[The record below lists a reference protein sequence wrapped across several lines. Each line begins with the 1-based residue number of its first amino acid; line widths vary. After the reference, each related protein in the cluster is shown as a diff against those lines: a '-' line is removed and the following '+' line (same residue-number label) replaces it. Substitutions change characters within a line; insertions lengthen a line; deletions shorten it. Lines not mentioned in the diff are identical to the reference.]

1 MKEIDLIPYG
11 QENRISKEELAK
23 KLNLPKNE
31 VNTIVS
37 ELRKN
42 YIILSDTK
50 IGGYWRP
57 DTEKELLDF
66 IREHNS
72 RHFTES
78 GLIQMAWNEIDKLKG
93 GKRYE

>member
-11 QENRISKEELAK
+11 QKNRISKEELAR
-23 KLNLPKNE
+23 KLNLPIKE
-31 VNTIVS
+31 VNTVVS
-37 ELRKN
+37 ELRRQ

-57 DTEKELLDF
+57 DTKEELLEF

-72 RHFTES
+72 RHFAES

-93 GKRYE
+93 GI

>member
-11 QENRISKEELAK
+11 QKNRISKEELAR
-23 KLNLPKNE
+23 KLNLPVKE
-31 VNTIVS
+31 VNTVVS
-37 ELRKN
+37 ELRRQC
-42 YIILSDTK
+42 IILSDTK

-57 DTEKELLDF
+57 DTEKELLEF

-72 RHFTES
+72 RHFAES

-93 GKRYE
+93 GI

>member
-11 QENRISKEELAK
+11 QKNRISKEELAR
-23 KLNLPKNE
+23 KLNLPIKE
-31 VNTIVS
+31 VNTVVS
-37 ELRKN
+37 ELRRQ

-57 DTEKELLDF
+57 DTEKELLEF

-72 RHFTES
+72 RHFAES

-93 GKRYE
+93 GI

>member
-11 QENRISKEELAK
+11 QRNRISKEELAR
-23 KLNLPKNE
+23 KLNLPIKE
-31 VNTIVS
+31 VNTVVS
-37 ELRKN
+37 ELRRQ

-57 DTEKELLDF
+57 DTEKELLEF

-72 RHFTES
+72 RHFAES

-93 GKRYE
+93 GI

>member
-11 QENRISKEELAK
+11 QKNRISKEELAK
-23 KLNLPKNE
+23 KLNLPVKE
-31 VNTIVS
+31 VNAVVS
-37 ELRKN
+37 ELRRQ

-57 DTEKELLDF
+57 DTEKELLEF

-72 RHFTES
+72 RHFAEC

-93 GKRYE
+93 GI

>member
-11 QENRISKEELAK
+11 QKNRISKEELAR
-23 KLNLPKNE
+23 KLNLPIKE
-31 VNTIVS
+31 VNTVVS
-37 ELRKN
+37 ELRRQ

-57 DTEKELLDF
+57 DTEKELLEF

-72 RHFTES
+72 RQFAES
-78 GLIQMAWNEIDKLKG
+78 GLIQMAWNEIDKLN
-93 GKRYE
+93 

>member
-11 QENRISKEELAK
+11 QKNRISKEELAK
-23 KLNLPKNE
+23 KLNLPVKE
-31 VNTIVS
+31 VNMVIS
-37 ELRKN
+37 ELRKQ

-57 DTEKELLDF
+57 DTEKELLEF

-72 RHFTES
+72 RHFAES

-93 GKRYE
+93 GI

>member
-1 MKEIDLIPYG
+1 MREIDLIPYG
-11 QENRISKEELAK
+11 QENRISKEELAR
-23 KLNLPKNE
+23 KLKLPIKE
-31 VNTIVS
+31 VNSVVS
-37 ELRKN
+37 ELRRQ

-57 DTEKELLDF
+57 DTQEELLEF

-72 RHFTES
+72 RHFAES

-93 GKRYE
+93 GI

>member
-1 MKEIDLIPYG
+1 MKEINLIPYG
-11 QENRISKEELAK
+11 QKNRISKEELAR
-23 KLNLPKNE
+23 KLNLPVKE
-31 VNTIVS
+31 VNTVVS
-37 ELRKN
+37 ELRRQ

-57 DTEKELLDF
+57 DTEKELLEF

-72 RHFTES
+72 RHFAEC

-93 GKRYE
+93 GI

>member
-11 QENRISKEELAK
+11 QKNRISKEELAR
-23 KLNLPKNE
+23 KLNLPIKE
-31 VNTIVS
+31 VNTVVS
-37 ELRKN
+37 ELRRQ

-57 DTEKELLDF
+57 DTEKELLEF

-72 RHFTES
+72 RHFAES
-78 GLIQMAWNEIDKLKG
+78 GLIQMAWNEIDKLRG
-93 GKRYE
+93 GI

>member
-11 QENRISKEELAK
+11 QKNRISKEELAR
-23 KLNLPKNE
+23 KLNLPIKE
-31 VNTIVS
+31 VNTVVS
-37 ELRKN
+37 ELRRQ

-57 DTEKELLDF
+57 DTEKELLEF

-72 RHFTES
+72 RHFAES
-78 GLIQMAWNEIDKLKG
+78 GLIQMAWNEIDKLG
-93 GKRYE
+93 GTKC

>member
-11 QENRISKEELAK
+11 QKNRISKEELAR
-23 KLNLPKNE
+23 KLNLPIKE
-31 VNTIVS
+31 VNTVVS
-37 ELRKN
+37 ELRRQ

-57 DTEKELLDF
+57 DTEKELLEF

-72 RHFTES
+72 RHFAES
-78 GLIQMAWNEIDKLKG
+78 GLIQMAWNEIDKLG
-93 GKRYE
+93 G

>member
-11 QENRISKEELAK
+11 QENRVSKEELAR

-72 RHFTES
+72 RHFAES
-78 GLIQMAWNEIDKLKG
+78 GLIQMAWNEIDKLG
-93 GKRYE
+93 GTKC